1 MSAKTIVAD
10 VSCCRDNHNRIH
22 IEVKCDKSN
31 VRFLDI
37 LLTAEQ
43 FGKLITGAYMS
54 ELPVKVEHLD
64 LVGKKKVREDRS
76 VVWPSNRIGSRE
88 EQEQF
93 IIDNCQEEG
102 WKVYPALR
110 SQNSVSHKNGE
121 TILNYAVYK
130 YVSE

>member
-1 MSAKTIVAD
+1 MPAKTIVAD
-10 VSCCRDNHNRIH
+10 ISCCRDNRNQIH
-22 IEVKCDKSN
+22 IEVRCDKSH

-37 LLTAEQ
+37 HLTPEQ
-43 FGKLITGAYMS
+43 FGMMVTGAYLS
-54 ELPVKVEHLD
+54 ELPVEVEHLD
-64 LVGKKKVREDRS
+64 LVGKTKVRENRS
-76 VVWPSNRIGSRE
+76 VVWPSDRIGSRE

-110 SQNSVSHKNGE
+110 SQSSVSHKNGV
-121 TILNYAVYK
+121 TTLNYSVYK